1 MIYNYKDP
9 DELHMDMDI
18 WKDARQQALSGK
30 RTTEQYPK
38 SRNFRGRGTTI
49 MITIKEL
56 YEKAKANGS
65 ENYKIQLQ
73 CQDQGG
79 TYPGTVEMDGFDI
92 DKETEEIT
100 LF

>member
-1 MIYNYKDP
+1 
-9 DELHMDMDI
+9 
-18 WKDARQQALSGK
+18 
-30 RTTEQYPK
+30 
-38 SRNFRGRGTTI
+38 

-92 DKETEEIT
+92 EKETEEIT

>member
-1 MIYNYKDP
+1 
-9 DELHMDMDI
+9 
-18 WKDARQQALSGK
+18 
-30 RTTEQYPK
+30 
-38 SRNFRGRGTTI
+38 

-79 TYPGTVEMDGFDI
+79 TYPGAVEMDGFDI

>member
-1 MIYNYKDP
+1 
-9 DELHMDMDI
+9 
-18 WKDARQQALSGK
+18 
-30 RTTEQYPK
+30 
-38 SRNFRGRGTTI
+38 

-65 ENYKIQLQ
+65 ENYKIQLLQ
-73 CQDQGG
+73 CQDGG
-79 TYPGTVEMDGFDI
+79 STYPGTVEMDGFDI